1 MLTSKTNNLVEEI
14 NEVKRLC
21 MEQFTSEMMENVD
34 DKDFV
39 LYIKMLRVLN
49 ISTEVML
56 EKAKM
61 IDEINK
67 KLDRL
72 LKKVE
77 S

>member
-1 MLTSKTNNLVEEI
+1 MLVSKTNNLVEEI

-21 MEQFTSEMMENVD
+21 MEQITSEMMEHMD
-34 DKDFV
+34 DKAFV
-39 LYIKMLRVLN
+39 LYVKMFHMLN
-49 ISTEVML
+49 TSTDVML

>member
-21 MEQFTSEMMENVD
+21 MEQITSEMMENVD

-39 LYIKMLRVLN
+39 LYVKMLRILN
-49 ISTEVML
+49 TSTEVML

-61 IDEINK
+61 IDEIDK

>member
-21 MEQFTSEMMENVD
+21 MEQFTSEMIKNVD

-61 IDEINK
+61 IDEIDK